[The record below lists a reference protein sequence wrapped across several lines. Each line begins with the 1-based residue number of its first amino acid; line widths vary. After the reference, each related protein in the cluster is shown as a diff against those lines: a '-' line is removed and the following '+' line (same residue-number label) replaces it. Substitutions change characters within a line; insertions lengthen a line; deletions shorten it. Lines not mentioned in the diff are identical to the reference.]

1 MSVLAGAL
9 LLLGSIPRVRRLGL
23 RPTRVGT
30 GDLHAQALEDMTLT
44 EHTEDEHER

>member
-1 MSVLAGAL
+1 MTVRAGAL
-9 LLLGSIPRVRRLGL
+9 LLLGSSPRVGRLRL

-30 GDLHAQALEDMTLT
+30 GDLHAQALEEMTLT